1 MYKLFDVNV
10 MGCNKANNNVK
21 RDYFKSR
28 KNCEKSFEEECL
40 EEEISSIQVPI
51 LKTSFNKTETGGC

>member
-1 MYKLFDVNV
+1 
-10 MGCNKANNNVK
+10 MGCNKVNNNVK